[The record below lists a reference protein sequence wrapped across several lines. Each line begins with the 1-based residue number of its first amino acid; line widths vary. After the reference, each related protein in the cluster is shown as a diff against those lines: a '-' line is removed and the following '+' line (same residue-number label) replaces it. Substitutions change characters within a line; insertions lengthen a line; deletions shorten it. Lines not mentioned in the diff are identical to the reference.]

1 MNQLD
6 FASAKRASRVSAR
19 KCPFAERV
27 LSLAEPDP
35 IQREKAMAI
44 ISFRFLQ
51 PIADAVRAA
60 TAAANAAA
68 SAVTRHQLVF
78 PVFSSTPLAV

>member
-1 MNQLD
+1 
-6 FASAKRASRVSAR
+6 
-19 KCPFAERV
+19 
-27 LSLAEPDP
+27 
-35 IQREKAMAI
+35 MAI

-78 PVFSSTPLAV
+78 PVFSPSGHTTCRLRVSTAGGMEFGG